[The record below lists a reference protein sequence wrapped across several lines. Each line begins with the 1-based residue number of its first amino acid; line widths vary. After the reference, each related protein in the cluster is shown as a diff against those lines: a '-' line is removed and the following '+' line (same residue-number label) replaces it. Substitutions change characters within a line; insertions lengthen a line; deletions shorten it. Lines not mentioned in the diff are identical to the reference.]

1 MSVRLYVWQRLT
13 AVAML
18 PPILVHVAIIFY
30 ATRHDL
36 TAADVLSR
44 TRGSVTWALFYGV
57 FVVLAA
63 IHAGIGIRNILV
75 EWSSVRDVA
84 AGRLALVFALILGG
98 LGFRA
103 IAIMVL
109 P

>member
-18 PPILVHVAIIFY
+18 PLILVHLAIIFY

-44 TRGSVTWALFYGV
+44 TRGSIAWALFYGV